1 MFEHWRAT
9 GPCRADALRPRASGY
24 RRGMA
29 LVLFD
34 LNGTL
39 LDPGPRKDLIQA
51 AVRLAMIH
59 QLGGEFRPLAE
70 LIEAA
75 GGEVPESMPPFP
87 DVAGALDRLAGE
99 GHRLAVLTN
108 SARETGDGH
117 LQRAGLRERFE
128 RVIGVDEVEA
138 YKPDRRAYAYALD
151 QLGAQP
157 RDAWLVAAHDWDIIG
172 AHAAGL
178 RTAFVDRGGPAP
190 ATVAP
195 DATVASLEELRLPQS
210 AAGGP
215 S

>member
-1 MFEHWRAT
+1 
-9 GPCRADALRPRASGY
+9 
-24 RRGMA
+24 MA

-39 LDPGPRKDLIQA
+39 LDPGPRKDVIQA

-70 LIEAA
+70 LITAA
-75 GGEVPESMPPFP
+75 GGEVPEAMPPFP
-87 DVAGALDRLAGE
+87 DVVGALDRLAGD

-108 SARETGDGH
+108 SARETGGRH
-117 LQRAGLRERFE
+117 VQRAGLGERFE
-128 RVIGVDEVEA
+128 RVIGVDEIQA

-151 QLGAQP
+151 QLGVEP

-178 RTAFVDRGGPAP
+178 RTAFVDRGGQAP

-195 DATVASLEELRLPQS
+195 DAAVASLEELRLPRA